1 MNSTPLAALIA
12 EAVDAGLVEARTGI
26 PARVVAYDAA
36 TRRADV
42 QPLIRRTAVDEDG
55 VRQTSDDPVIP
66 DVPVAFPGSGS
77 ARIKFPIS
85 VGDEVWLT
93 FAHASLDKYKARLGG
108 SGPSRTIDPEDT
120 RHHHIADAIVW
131 PMMQT
136 AADDAST
143 LIEFT
148 STEIRAGGSA
158 ALATKA
164 DIDALI
170 SAFNAHT
177 HTVPITGAAGTTSS
191 TAPLVAAGSAAGTAV
206 LKGS

>member
-55 VRQTSDDPVIP
+55 VRQTNDDPVIP

-148 STEIRAGGSA
+148 ESEIRAGGSA
-158 ALATKA
+158 ALALHSALTQLADDIAEWTPVANDGGASLKA
-164 DIDALI
+164 VF
-170 SAFNAHT
+170 SAW
-177 HTVPITGAAGTTSS
+177 ITAVS
-191 TAPLVAAGSAAGTAV
+191 GTAV